1 MEIATIDETASIRP
15 KIGWDVFII
24 ITTFSSGL
32 VIPARL
38 IFNGTRFDLYFWALV
53 GVFIADIMIV
63 YRRGLMAQFD
73 QFNVRGF
80 QHIEYLSTWFL
91 LDLVAALP
99 LAPIASWIIGENGI
113 ESSLVITLGFLPLL
127 KIIKLNKMFNDLQ
140 EKIVVNPSI
149 FRLIIFVFWIT
160 LSAHLISL
168 TWIVIGAVDLS
179 LPPLERY
186 TSALYWA
193 VTTLSSVGYGDVVPD
208 KSSLPQVIFSMMVML
223 LGVGMYGYI
232 IGNLATLIANIDI
245 AKTKYLEKMEEINA
259 YIKAKD
265 IPPALQNRVRNYYK
279 YMWETH
285 KSTTTR
291 SVLDELPHTLSQE
304 IALVLNKNIIEKVPF
319 FHDADEIFL
328 REIIQEMELRVFLP
342 GDFIIR
348 QGEYGE
354 SMYFLSSGEVEVLVG
369 DQVVANLGTGSF
381 FGEGALVKGERRN
394 ASVRTT
400 TYCDVNRLSKKSFDK
415 LRKQYPDF
423 DKHVHQILDQR
434 DQQRAKSDSGSLEV
448 EGKE

>member
-1 MEIATIDETASIRP
+1 MDIETLELPGTSRP
-15 KIGWDVFII
+15 KIGWDIFII

-32 VIPARL
+32 VIPTRL
-38 IFNGTRFDLYFWALV
+38 IFNGTKFDLYFWALV
-53 GVFIADIMIV
+53 IVFLADIVIT
-63 YRRGLMAQFD
+63 YRRGLLAQFD
-73 QFNVRGF
+73 QFNIRGF
-80 QHIEYLSTWFL
+80 QHIEYLSTWFV
-91 LDLVAALP
+91 LDLIAALP
-99 LAPIASWIIGENGI
+99 LAPIASWIIGPGSL

-127 KIIKLNKMFNDLQ
+127 KIIKLNKMFSDLQ

-149 FRLIIFVFWIT
+149 FRLIIFIFWIT

-168 TWIVIGAVDLS
+168 TWIMIEAVDRS
-179 LPPLERY
+179 AEPLEQY

-208 KSSLPQVIFSMMVML
+208 KNSLPQIIFSMVVML

-245 AKTKYLEKMEEINA
+245 AKTNYLEKMEEINA

-265 IPPALQNRVRNYYK
+265 IPPALQERVRNYYK

-291 SVLDELPHTLSQE
+291 SILDELPHTLSEE

-319 FHDADEIFL
+319 FHDAGEIFI

-369 DQVVANLGTGSF
+369 DQVVANLGTGAF

-394 ASVRTT
+394 ASIRTT
-400 TYCDVNRLSKKSFDK
+400 TYCDVNRLSKQSFDK

-423 DKHVHQILDQR
+423 DKHVQQILEER
-434 DQQRAKSDSGSLEV
+434 DKEHDKVESGSLNDEKS
-448 EGKE
+448 E